1 MKTLL
6 KNAREQKNIK
16 TRELA
21 QLLGIDQALISKF
34 ENGSNFKISNCARH

>member
-6 KNAREQKNIK
+6 KNAREQKGLK
-16 TRELA
+16 TREEA

-34 ENGSNFKISNCARH
+34 